1 MHFNPEMIVSH
12 IGTVMADFLTND
24 TLDTLL
30 RVKSRLQSLQDE
42 NLKDIFTLID
52 EIMGGTGNS
61 AQALSKYLQS

>member
-1 MHFNPEMIVSH
+1 MHFNPEVIVSR

-42 NLKDIFTLID
+42 TSKDIFALID
-52 EIMGGTGNS
+52 EMMGGNGNS
-61 AQALSKYLQS
+61 A